1 MAFEEQ
7 VQFYNSRAWKQTQAA
22 FMASKN
28 YICERCGSPA
38 KIVHHKEYI
47 TPSNIHDPKITLSWD
62 NLEALCQICH
72 NKEHGKYGGAVTMP
86 GLMFD
91 SSGNLVKR

>member
-1 MAFEEQ
+1 MAFMEQ

-38 KIVHHKEYI
+38 RIVHHKEYI
-47 TPSNIHDPKITLSWD
+47 TPLNINDVSITLSWD
-62 NLEALCQICH
+62 NLEALCQDCH
-72 NKEHGKYGGAVTMP
+72 NKEHSITPATMP

-91 SSGNLVKR
+91 ESGNLVKR